1 VDNAI
6 ATIEITQ
13 VFQNELEG
21 PVDAT
26 YQFPTDPDQNAAVSK
41 LIFEMDSKV
50 VEAKVMAKEKAQE
63 KYDDALAAGNAAVM
77 VQEHE
82 KDKDLL
88 KMQIGGIQPGQ
99 EVTVKV

>member
-1 VDNAI
+1 
-6 ATIEITQ
+6 
-13 VFQNELEG
+13 
-21 PVDAT
+21 
-26 YQFPTDPDQNAAVSK
+26 
-41 LIFEMDSKV
+41 
-50 VEAKVMAKEKAQE
+50 MAKEKAQE